1 MIRLCEKGE
10 ALPVKDKAHGEDRQ
24 GLGGLCD
31 CRNIGRFV
39 LLSIVGFSFLCYN
52 IVGQYVRLDAGPVSR
67 PLVRLV
73 ADNCLPI
80 VHMYKTMM
88 SQSANTVA
96 LSCLLLACLAVGSAG
111 LSEDDDRVLDLLR
124 PPADSAEAARVRIWL
139 PLERNTKC
147 RVRLN
152 ITNDSGRVVRHVLD
166 HVLGPAYYNFYW
178 DKRDDSG
185 RWVPAGQY
193 RWVAEDC
200 RDTHE
205 GTLVASY
212 RLWEREARLVA
223 VDSAQPGRF
232 NLELD
237 SGSVAVSLVVR
248 NKRDRLVD
256 SIITDTILDAGRHP
270 VEWTPPPGYA
280 GDFYLEADIG
290 GFTHRLDF
298 RHPGR
303 D

>member
-1 MIRLCEKGE
+1 MILF
-10 ALPVKDKAHGEDRQ
+10 ALTG
-24 GLGGLCD
+24 
-31 CRNIGRFV
+31 
-39 LLSIVGFSFLCYN
+39 
-52 IVGQYVRLDAGPVSR
+52 
-67 PLVRLV
+67 
-73 ADNCLPI
+73 
-80 VHMYKTMM
+80 
-88 SQSANTVA
+88 
-96 LSCLLLACLAVGSAG
+96 LLLMCLKAVPAEGPAT
-111 LSEDDDRVLDLLR
+111 DNDILDLLKV
-124 PPADSAEAARVRIWL
+124 PPDSAEAARVRIWL

-152 ITNDSGRVVRHVLD
+152 ITDDSGQVVRHVID

-205 GTLVASY
+205 GTLNASY

-232 NLELD
+232 ILELD
-237 SGSVAVSLVVR
+237 SGSVAVSLAVR

-256 SIITDTILDAGRHP
+256 SVFTDTTLDAGSHP
-270 VEWTPPPGYA
+270 VQWTPPPGYA

-290 GFTHRLDF
+290 GFTHHLDF